1 VRVLVTGAAGF
12 VGSHIVDV
20 LRAAGHEVTG
30 LDCYLPAAH
39 RQPAAA
45 AGNGLRVA
53 DVRDPVAVRDALRG
67 VNVVCHQ
74 AAMVGMGVSMA
85 DAPEYASCNDFGT
98 AVLLAEMAAA
108 GIGKLVLASSMV
120 VYGEGAYTCPA
131 DGPQRP
137 LPRTEEDLCGG
148 RFEPCC
154 PACHGQLEPSLVDE
168 TAPMQPRSLYAA
180 TKAAQEHL
188 AAAWAATTGGTA
200 IALRY
205 HNVYG
210 PRMPRDTPYA
220 GVAAIFRSALEH
232 GQAPQVFEDG
242 GQRRDFIH
250 VTDIARANLAA
261 ITTAGRPAQLLAYNI
276 ATGRPHTILQMATEL
291 AAAIGGPP
299 PQVTGAFRG
308 GDVRHVTATPA
319 RARQDL
325 GFTADIPF
333 AQGIK
338 DFAAAPLRT

>member
-1 VRVLVTGAAGF
+1 
-12 VGSHIVDV
+12 
-20 LRAAGHEVTG
+20 
-30 LDCYLPAAH
+30 
-39 RQPAAA
+39 
-45 AGNGLRVA
+45 
-53 DVRDPVAVRDALRG
+53 
-67 VNVVCHQ
+67 
-74 AAMVGMGVSMA
+74 
-85 DAPEYASCNDFGT
+85 
-98 AVLLAEMAAA
+98 
-108 GIGKLVLASSMV
+108 
-120 VYGEGAYTCPA
+120 
-131 DGPQRP
+131 
-137 LPRTEEDLCGG
+137 
-148 RFEPCC
+148 
-154 PACHGQLEPSLVDE
+154 
-168 TAPMQPRSLYAA
+168 MQPRSLYAA

-188 AAAWAATTGGTA
+188 AAAWAGTTGGTA